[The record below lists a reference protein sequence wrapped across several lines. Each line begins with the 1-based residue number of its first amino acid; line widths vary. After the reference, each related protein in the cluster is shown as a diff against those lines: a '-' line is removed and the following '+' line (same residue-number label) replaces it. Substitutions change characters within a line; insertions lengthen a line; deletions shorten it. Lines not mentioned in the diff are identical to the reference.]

1 MKRTKL
7 KDRILP
13 DYTLGEEIFN
23 SISHG
28 VGAVFA
34 IAALVLCVV
43 MATLRGNVR
52 AIVSAAIYGTTMIVL
67 YTMSSIYHGLKPN
80 TAKKV
85 FQVIDHCSIFFLIA
99 GSYTPITL
107 VTLNDINP
115 VYGWSL
121 FGAVWLITIVGCT
134 FTAID
139 WKKYNVLSMICYLG
153 MGWCI
158 VFFIGD
164 VVKSLGTG
172 GTVFLALGGVLYTVG
187 AVLYMFGHKHRYFHS
202 VFHLFVL
209 GGSIAHFFTILLYI
223 LPCEKPLW

>member
-7 KDRILP
+7 KDRLLP
-13 DYTLGEEIFN
+13 DYTKGEEIFN
-23 SISHG
+23 SVSHG
-28 VGAVFA
+28 VGALLG

-43 MATLRGNVR
+43 IAALRGNAR
-52 AIVSAAIYGTTMIVL
+52 AVVSASIYGSTIIIL
-67 YTMSSIYHGLKPN
+67 YTVSTLYHGITHTL
-80 TAKKV
+80 TKKV

-107 VTLNDINP
+107 VTLHDVKP
-115 VYGWSL
+115 AYGWSL
-121 FGAVWLITIVGCT
+121 FGIVWGITIIGCV

-158 VFFIGD
+158 ILFIVD
-164 VVKSLGTG
+164 VAKSLGVG
-172 GTVFLALGGVLYTVG
+172 GTVFLATGGVLYTIG
-187 AVLYMFGHKHRYFHS
+187 AVLYMIGHKHRYFHS

-209 GGSIAHFFTILLYI
+209 AGSIMHFFTILLYI
-223 LPCEKPLW
+223 LPCERPFF

>member
-7 KDRILP
+7 RDRILP

-23 SISHG
+23 SVSHG
-28 VGAVFA
+28 VGALFA
-34 IAALVLCVV
+34 IAALVLCIV
-43 MATLRGNVR
+43 MAALRGNVR
-52 AIVSAAIYGTTMIVL
+52 AIVSASVYGVTMIVL
-67 YTMSSIYHGLKPN
+67 YTMSSIYHGLKRN

-107 VTLNDINP
+107 VTLFDIKP
-115 VYGWSL
+115 LYGWLL
-121 FGAVWLITIVGCT
+121 FSIVWTITVVGCV

-158 VFFIGD
+158 VVFIKD
-164 VVKSLGTG
+164 VVRALGTG
-172 GTVFLALGGVLYTVG
+172 GTILLALGGILYTVG
-187 AVLYMFGHKHRYFHS
+187 AVLYMIGHKHRYFHS
-202 VFHLFVL
+202 IFHLFVL

>member
-7 KDRILP
+7 RDRLLP

-23 SISHG
+23 TVSHG

-43 MATLRGNVR
+43 MAALRGNAR
-52 AIVSAAIYGTTMIVL
+52 AVVSAAIYGSTMILL
-67 YTMSSIYHGLKPN
+67 YTMSSIYHGLARN

-85 FQVIDHCSIFFLIA
+85 FQVIDHCTIFFLIA

-107 VTLNDINP
+107 VTLHDISAAR
-115 VYGWSL
+115 GWTL
-121 FGAVWLITIVGCT
+121 FGVVWGITAVGCV

-139 WKKYNVLSMICYLG
+139 WKKYNVFSMICYLG

-158 VFFIGD
+158 VIFIDD
-164 VVKSLGTG
+164 VARALGTG
-172 GTVFLALGGVLYTVG
+172 GTVFLVIGGVLYTVG
-187 AVLYMFGHKHRYFHS
+187 AVLYMLGHKHRYFHS
-202 VFHLFVL
+202 IFHLFVL
-209 GGSIAHFFTILLYI
+209 GGSISHFFTILLYI
-223 LPCEKPLW
+223 LPCEKPLF